1 MVRLTQLIEK
11 APNIPSTIRI
21 KLTGDITQIARGL
34 SVVNIGFTVLE
45 GQNRACS
52 AFGNHSIAI
61 LKVSEKYEELVAG
74 LEDICT
80 EAKDLEVATI
90 GDSV

>member
-1 MVRLTQLIEK
+1 MPQTAKNFKSPPYRLY
-11 APNIPSTIRI
+11 R
-21 KLTGDITQIARGL
+21 
-34 SVVNIGFTVLE
+34 VLE

-52 AFGNHSIAI
+52 AFGNHSLAI

-80 EAKDLEVATI
+80 EAKDLEVITVREKVYKIQFFLFMTDKPLAI
-90 GDSV
+90 